1 MGTDYYSI
9 EDQIER
15 GHWEKLRQRFGGT
28 MMRLTL
34 DRLSRAGQYHPRSLW
49 SRRGVDV
56 VRDVPYHSG
65 HHRAHLLDIYRPT
78 NPGTEKLPALLY
90 IHGGAFR
97 ILSKETHWMMGLMFA
112 KHGFVVFNINY
123 RLAPKHPY
131 PAALVDVCHAYQWV
145 ERHAHSYGADPTRI
159 VVAGESAGGN
169 LATALALATSYRRPE
184 PWAVRMYE
192 ESVQPKAAIA
202 ACAVLQVS
210 DSSRFSRV
218 KPIPAFLA
226 DRLRDVEE
234 AYFPSQIRVGPEP
247 TLADPLLLIESRPP
261 DRPIPPMLAFVG
273 TKDPL
278 LDDTRRLK
286 VAMDRHQ
293 PGCEIRI
300 YSGGVHAFHAIYWT
314 PLAKQ
319 CWSDQFGFLDNA
331 LKGSDRM
338 SGARLS
344 DSDLILNE

>member
-1 MGTDYYSI
+1 MATDYDSI

-15 GHWEKLRQRFGGT
+15 GHWETLRRRFGGAV
-28 MMRLTL
+28 MKVTL

-49 SRRGVDV
+49 SRRGIDV
-56 VRDVPYHSG
+56 VRDVRYHPGS
-65 HHRAHLLDIYRPT
+65 HRAHLLDIYRPAT
-78 NPGTEKLPALLY
+78 PNTERLPALLY

-112 KHGFVVFNINY
+112 KQGFVVFNINY

-131 PAALVDVCHAYQWV
+131 PAALVDVCHAYKWV
-145 ERHAHSYGADPTRI
+145 ERNAQSYGADPTRI

-169 LATALALATSYRRPE
+169 LATALTLLTSYRRPE
-184 PWAVRMYE
+184 PWARSMYE
-192 ESVQPKAAIA
+192 ESVQPHAAIV

-210 DSSRFSRV
+210 DSYRFSRT
-218 KPIPAFLA
+218 KPIPSFLA

-234 AYFPSQIRVGPEP
+234 AYFPSHIRVGREP
-247 TLADPLLLIESRPP
+247 TLADPLLLIESRSP
-261 DRPIPPMLAFVG
+261 DRLIPPMFAFVG

-300 YSGGVHAFHAIYWT
+300 YAGGVHAFHAVYWT
-314 PLAKQ
+314 TLAKQ
-319 CWSDQFGFLDNA
+319 CWHDQFVFLDTV
-331 LKGSDRM
+331 LGTKK
-338 SGARLS
+338 
-344 DSDLILNE
+344 